1 MKPSRIIY
9 ATVAAIL
16 LPIVTLFAE
25 EPAKTFSNLD
35 ARLAPWMLDVLKDE
49 GFTPTNDTVS
59 ILFVGG
65 RLDGADKAQKIV
77 DAIHRGTTIVYA
89 VDTPTV
95 FEKRLAGFLPLN
107 DWSVKEPRLA
117 RERIAAGGLS
127 LVKTYDLHVPGGA
140 MENSQSRYLY
150 GDYEKPLNNS
160 DWEIMLT
167 TANGMPIL
175 LRSRT
180 ENAKVYVFGA
190 AWMDIDATNVTGVQ
204 KFFSEF
210 LNDVI
215 RPLEKDKDLSDNAD
229 VSVPTYQPDG
239 LHAVVKNREQR
250 RIRVALGYQV
260 ANWEREIL
268 NAETLT
274 IELEANETK
283 KIPLRERGLFKGDP
297 QISEVGSSLPYRRI
311 RVGLLGSNREVV
323 VGETR
328 QNVCVAKPV
337 DITLIENAD
346 RWTPDKFNEEI
357 DGGADGRVAKR
368 FIWSVGSTPELTV
381 RISNRFTNIAPLAE
395 TKDETDPENTTIEG
409 LTDLSLSRSDVR
421 KDGLWNGYW
430 LGKPQPAHRLSFH
443 WNGEVVVAGIGVESF
458 GSYRSEDNALPKD
471 VILKSDGK
479 MFLERDEPQ
488 FVSNGSTM
496 GRRYFEM
503 FSPQRLESCEL
514 EFTKFG
520 QRIARINHKDT
531 NCAIRELE
539 LFGWLTSDPVNVNG
553 ELIITAHDLVTGKS
567 DVLKR
572 ERFSIPAYTVVD
584 KTIELPVRTQTGPV
598 RYEFAYRVRNT
609 VASARYD
616 VLYIEDGKLEIVNKK
631 SLSDWEVA
639 LLCTPGWVQHNDF
652 GLGMANWT
660 QGWGGPHDKIW
671 AMTVGVMETD
681 FRRLD
686 LPERMMTTN
695 IGSSHYTNPWRYM
708 PDGTYAWNRTSNALL
723 ERAVARKVKG
733 FWVVGSDRWNGI
745 PIGHSF
751 GWDLF
756 VRFDKHLRATTGEGL
771 KSHGRK
777 EIIEEI
783 RQHHAD
789 HWQIWNLEEYSK
801 KIDETQ
807 QKFAEQGIRFQFET
821 HGSFPFAGGELGDR
835 LAETHQGVGTDLFW
849 ELRNQDLYWSLGTR
863 FAVVAAN
870 PNLISGMYKQW
881 GWINSE
887 SNMFWFANSGSVEPA
902 RRQWYSSY
910 FMGRV
915 DSKGE
920 FHPYHT
926 LGFSMQGSIS
936 TKFYPHEIENSFRT
950 FNFTRS
956 VRPEEPA
963 GYGLV
968 VSWDSHLRRMSP
980 QAGSMGFGLYASGN
994 ADNQLEHR
1002 MGKLYEK
1009 LVKSGLP
1016 IGFVSSSHAMKNWNG
1031 KNPLV
1036 LLDASDWQGEELQT
1050 VARLNAGGAPIVGFC
1065 GDDRSPEALT
1075 FWTEGSEKRTIGS
1088 VEYYVR
1094 NQANSASLIFCPM
1107 SIKEMPVEDS
1117 LKLIDTIMEHC
1128 RLSFHSDM
1136 RLAVHPFI
1144 SHGALFI
1151 GLGSLSDQSS
1161 KTTIRFRPE
1170 EFAPALKGKSA
1181 RVIDLDSFEPIV
1193 PDANGNFN
1201 ITLRAVE
1208 GKMLMIVP

>member
-1 MKPSRIIY
+1 MT
-9 ATVAAIL
+9 AVL
-16 LPIVTLFAE
+16 LPTATLFAAE
-25 EPAKTFSNLD
+25 SSKTYASLE

-49 GFTPTNDTVS
+49 GFTAADDAAS
-59 ILFVGG
+59 LLFVGG
-65 RLDGADKAQKIV
+65 RMDRAEKTQKIV
-77 DAIHRGTTIVYA
+77 DAIRQGTTIVYA
-89 VDTPTV
+89 VDTPTM
-95 FEKRLAGFLPLN
+95 FEKRLADFLPLN
-107 DWSVKEPRLA
+107 DWSIKESRLL
-117 RERIAAGGLS
+117 RERVASGTLS
-127 LVKTYDLHVPGGA
+127 LVKAYDLHLPGGA

-150 GDYEKPLNNS
+150 GDYEKPLTNS
-160 DWEIMLT
+160 DWRILAS
-167 TANGMPIL
+167 TANGMPL
-175 LRSRT
+175 LLSSRT

-190 AWMDIDATNVTGVQ
+190 AWTDIDTTNLANVRQNFIELLQDIKT
-204 KFFSEF
+204 
-210 LNDVI
+210 
-215 RPLEKDKDLSDNAD
+215 PLERAENLSVQAD
-229 VSVPTYQPDG
+229 IAVPTHQPDG
-239 LHAVVKNREQR
+239 LHVIVKNREQKR
-250 RIRVALGYQV
+250 VRVALGYQV

-274 IELEANETK
+274 IELEAGVTK

-297 QISEVGSSLPYRRI
+297 QITEMGSSLPYRRI
-311 RVGLLGSNREVV
+311 RVGLLGTNRETV

-328 QNVCVAKPV
+328 HNVCVAKPV
-337 DITLIENAD
+337 TLTLIDNAD
-346 RWTPDKFNEEI
+346 RWSRDKFNEEI
-357 DGGADGRVAKR
+357 EGGADGNAAKW
-368 FIWSVGSTPELTV
+368 FVWSVGSTPEVTV
-381 RISNRFTNIAPLAE
+381 RIANRFVNLAPIAA
-395 TKDETDPENTTIEG
+395 TKDETDPENKTIEG
-409 LTDLSLSRSDVR
+409 LNDLSLSRSDVR
-421 KDGLWNGYW
+421 KEGLWNGYW
-430 LGKPQPAHRLSFH
+430 LGKPLPLHRLSLRWEH
-443 WNGEVVVAGIGVESF
+443 EVVVAGIGMESF
-458 GSYRSEDNALPKD
+458 GTHRSEENALPKN
-471 VILKSDGK
+471 VILKSGGK
-479 MFLERDEPQ
+479 TFMERDEPE

-496 GRRYFEM
+496 ARRYFES
-503 FSPQRLESCEL
+503 FSPHHLTVCEL

-531 NCAIRELE
+531 NCTIKELE
-539 LFGWLTSDPVNVNG
+539 LFGWWSHDPVNVEG
-553 ELIITAHDLVTGKS
+553 ELEVIARNLVTGQTS
-567 DVLKR
+567 VLKK
-572 ERFSIPAYTVVD
+572 ERLSIPAYTATD
-584 KTIELPVRTQTGPV
+584 TTIELPSHAQTGPV
-598 RYEFAYRVRNT
+598 RYDFVYRVRNSV
-609 VASARYD
+609 VASAQYD
-616 VLYIEDGKLEIVNKK
+616 VFYIEEGREEIVNKK
-631 SLSDWEVA
+631 SLSDWEVG
-639 LLCTPGWVQHNDF
+639 LLCTPGWVHHNNF
-652 GLGMANWT
+652 GLGMVDWT

-671 AMTVGVMETD
+671 AMSVGVMETD

-695 IGSSHYTNPWRYM
+695 IGASHYTNPWRYM
-708 PDGTYAWNRTSNALL
+708 PDGTYGWNRTSDELL
-723 ERAVARKVKG
+723 KRAVARNVKG

-789 HWQIWNLEEYSK
+789 RWQIWNLEEYAK

-807 QKFAEQGIRFQFET
+807 QQFAEQGINFQFET
-821 HGSFPFAGGELGDR
+821 HGSFPFAGGELGDQ

-887 SNMFWFANSGSVEPA
+887 SNMFWFANSGPAEPA
-902 RRQWYSSY
+902 RRQWYSTY

-920 FHPYHT
+920 FHPYHN
-926 LGFSMQGSIS
+926 LGFSTQGSVS
-936 TKFYPHEIENSFRT
+936 TRFYPHEIGNSLRT
-950 FNFTRS
+950 FNFTRF

-980 QAGSMGFGLYASGN
+980 QAGTMGFGLYATGG

-1016 IGFVSSSHAMKNWNG
+1016 VGFVSSSHAMKNWHG

-1050 VARLNAGGAPIVGFC
+1050 VSRLNANGAAIVGFG
-1065 GDDRSPEALT
+1065 GDDKSPEALE
-1075 FWTEGSEKRTIGS
+1075 FWTNGSEKRMVGS
-1088 VEYYVR
+1088 IEYYVR
-1094 NQANSASLIFCPM
+1094 QRANSAPLIFCPM
-1107 SIKEMPVEDS
+1107 NVRDMPAADS
-1117 LKLIDTIMEHC
+1117 LQLIDAIMEHC
-1128 RLSFHSDM
+1128 RLSFRSDV
-1136 RLAVHPFI
+1136 RLAVHPFV
-1144 SHGALFI
+1144 SRDALFI

-1161 KTTIRFRPE
+1161 RVTMRFRPE
-1170 EFAPALKGKSA
+1170 EFAPQFSGKPV
-1181 RVIDLDSFEPIV
+1181 RIIDMDSFEVIV
-1193 PDANGNFN
+1193 PDANGN
-1201 ITLRAVE
+1201 ITVPLRAVE
-1208 GKMLMIVP
+1208 GKMLMVTPR